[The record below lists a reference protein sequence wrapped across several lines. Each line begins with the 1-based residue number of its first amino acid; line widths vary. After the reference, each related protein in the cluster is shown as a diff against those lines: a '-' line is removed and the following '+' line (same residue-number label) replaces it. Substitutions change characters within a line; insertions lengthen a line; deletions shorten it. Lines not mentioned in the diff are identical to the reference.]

1 MLTERLCYVSKLLP
15 HFFCGIGKYI
25 NGLYL
30 FYRIKGKCIIIYCP
44 QALKGQMD
52 EKTINANQAHMS
64 IKLRNYNSLFAF
76 PWSSCFYPYFIHL
89 WDELHT
95 FAPFNHTPLRTLT
108 KGFRYWYILFLLLS
122 WIIKARLPS
131 STPSFLNS
139 YFPSSPLAMSL
150 VLSLPGT
157 FPCFLLPSLSLTL
170 PPVFLL
176 SREYVLSSVY
186 RRHHAVWR
194 D

>member
-1 MLTERLCYVSKLLP
+1 MMLTERLCYVSKLLP

-76 PWSSCFYPYFIHL
+76 TWSSCFILTSFICEMNYIPLHL
-89 WDELHT
+89 SITLPLGLWLRALGTDT
-95 FAPFNHTPLRTLT
+95 FCFSFFLGSLRPGFLPPPHPSLIPTSLPPLLLCPLFSLFLAPF
-108 KGFRYWYILFLLLS
+108 
-122 WIIKARLPS
+122 
-131 STPSFLNS
+131 
-139 YFPSSPLAMSL
+139 LASCC
-150 VLSLPGT
+150 PR
-157 FPCFLLPSLSLTL
+157 SLSH
-170 PPVFLL
+170 FLL
-176 SREYVLSSVY
+176 SSCYPESMC
-186 RRHHAVWR
+186 
-194 D
+194 